1 MTRRL
6 ALCAL
11 LAVAPGPA
19 RADVTLVGV
28 GTIPGTASDL
38 SGLRGKTSDGTPHDR
53 LGGLGSAVAYT
64 GRGTEY
70 VLVSDRGPK
79 DGASDFACRYHRM
92 DVRVTP
98 GGATPVALKLT
109 ATTLLTDNRGRRFI
123 GSLDAFQHPDPE
135 RNLRLDPEG
144 VRVGRR
150 GELYVADEY
159 GPVIYEFDPAGRRRR
174 SIPVP
179 AHYRAP
185 RPGRSPA
192 DELPP
197 HAVVGRQPNRGM
209 EGLAI
214 SPDGTRLIGI
224 MQGPLLQDGA
234 LNEKNERVGLNVRV
248 LELDLK
254 TGRPREFVY
263 RLADPSHGV
272 SEIVAVND
280 HQFLVLERDGK
291 LGADAAFKRVYLIDL
306 TGATDVTGLAALP
319 GRALPAGVA
328 PAAKVLFLDLL
339 DPRFGVAGAA
349 CPEKF
354 EGLAFGPD
362 LRDGRRLLMVTADN
376 DFVADQPLRVY
387 AFAVDRSDLPGFV
400 APGL

>member
-1 MTRRL
+1 MTRFRL

-19 RADVTLVGV
+19 GADLTLVGV
-28 GTIPGTASDL
+28 GTLPGTASDL
-38 SGLRGKTSDGTPHDR
+38 SGLTGAASDGTPHNR
-53 LGGLGSAVAYT
+53 LGGLGSAIAYT

-98 GGATPVALKLT
+98 GAPSPVALKLT
-109 ATTLLTDNRGRRFI
+109 ATTLLTDERGRRFV
-123 GSLDAFQHPDPE
+123 GSLDAFRSTDPE

-179 AHYRAP
+179 THYRAP

-197 HAVVGRQPNRGM
+197 HAAVGRQPNRGM

-214 SPDGTRLIGI
+214 SPDGTRLTGI

-234 LNEKNERVGLNVRV
+234 LNEKNERVGRTVRI
-248 LELDLK
+248 LDVELK

-263 RLADPSHGV
+263 RLDNAAYGV
-272 SEIVAVND
+272 SEIVAVDD
-280 HQFLVLERDGK
+280 HRYLVLERDGK
-291 LGADAAFKRVYLIDL
+291 AGLEAAFKRVFLIDL
-306 TGATDVTGLAALP
+306 AGATDVAGHVT
-319 GRALPAGVA
+319 LPAAATPV
-328 PAAKVLFLDLL
+328 AKVPFLDLL
-339 DPRFGVAGAA
+339 APRFGIAGAG

-362 LRDGRRLLMVTADN
+362 LPDGRRLLIVTADN

-387 AFAVDRSDLPGFV
+387 AFAADRSDLPGFV
-400 APGL
+400 SLAR

>member
-1 MTRRL
+1 MPRLPL
-6 ALCAL
+6 ALCAV
-11 LAVAPGPA
+11 LAACPC
-19 RADVTLVGV
+19 RADITLVGV

-38 SGLRGKTSDGTPHDR
+38 SGLTGKTSDGTPNDR

-79 DGASDFACRYHRM
+79 DGASDFACRYHQM
-92 DVRVTP
+92 DIRVTP
-98 GGATPVALKLT
+98 GAPTPVALKLT
-109 ATTLLTDNRGRRFI
+109 ATTMLTDERGARFV
-123 GSLDAFQHPDPE
+123 GSLEAFRSADPE

-144 VRVGRR
+144 IRVGRR

-159 GPVIYEFDPAGRRRR
+159 GPVIYEFDATGRRRR
-174 SIPVP
+174 SIAVP

-185 RPGRSPA
+185 RPGKSPA
-192 DELPP
+192 AELPP

-224 MQGPLLQDGA
+224 MQGPLLQDGG
-234 LNEKNERVGLNVRV
+234 LNEKNERVGRNVRI
-248 LELDLK
+248 LDVELK

-263 RLADPSHGV
+263 QLADPANGV

-280 HQFLVLERDGK
+280 HQYLVLERDGK
-291 LGADAAFKRVYLIDL
+291 AGKDAAFKRVYRIDL
-306 TGATDVTGLAALP
+306 AAATNVSGQAV
-319 GRALPAGVA
+319 LPAGAV
-328 PAAKVLFLDLL
+328 PAAKVPFLDLL
-339 DPRFGVAGAA
+339 ESRFGIAGAA

-362 LRDGRRLLMVTADN
+362 LPDGRRLLIVTADN
-376 DFVADQPLRVY
+376 DFVAEQPLRVY
-387 AFAVDRSDLPGFV
+387 AFAVDRAELPN
-400 APGL
+400 